1 MARDVLLRG
10 VERVSESLDGH
21 LPFELE
27 PLDHP
32 DPQRLGEDRQA
43 VSDLVDKDIRDGMRH
58 LHVSFR
64 TPARR

>member
-1 MARDVLLRG
+1 MFCCVAS
-10 VERVSESLDGH
+10 SESARAWTDI

-27 PLDHP
+27 ALDHP
-32 DPQRLGEDRQA
+32 DPERLGEDRQA